1 MDQSVVVLDYGS
13 HTFKAGYA
21 HSFPTDEE
29 PRVVTP
35 NLVEVA
41 SASEVPGAEFP
52 HPFRSSLPGKN
63 AAVRQGQ
70 IQNHDQF
77 EAILHH
83 ILYHDLAWQQGS
95 EGSIVVAEPLFTS
108 RPDRELLAQL
118 LFEVFNVSGMYV
130 QDQAVLSLFT
140 LGRTSGTV
148 VDIGHDKCDIGT
160 VTEGLLNS
168 SSARRLPTAGSALTS
183 LLQQQ
188 LSSSHQLSPAAAL
201 SLKEQ
206 CASACETPEDFD
218 FTTEASSSSHTHT
231 NHSNSSAPH
240 SNGLSSGTGTHDP
253 SSSHPSSSK
262 HIIPQTYTLPDGQA
276 INIPFSIAASLGEA
290 LFRPSLAMQHTPN
303 NSSLGI
309 GIVFAASDAISS
321 IGDFASRRA
330 CYDSIVLCGG
340 TSLVRGV
347 SARFLRELRALA
359 PPSTSPS
366 YIAVPDYLQAEHT
379 ARYASW
385 IGGSVLAKVLA
396 QQNQYVTKADYEE
409 MGPMAVRRC
418 S

>member
-35 NLVEVA
+35 NLVEVG
-41 SASEVPGAEFP
+41 SSGELPGAGFQ
-52 HPFRSSLPGKN
+52 HHSRSSLPGQN

-83 ILYHDLAWQQGS
+83 ILYQDLAWQQGS

-160 VTEGLLNS
+160 VTEGLLNA

-188 LSSSHQLSPAAAL
+188 LSSSHQLSPVAAQ

-206 CASACETPEDFD
+206 CASACETSEDFESC
-218 FTTEASSSSHTHT
+218 TASSFLHTHT
-231 NHSNSSAPH
+231 HSSSLSAPH
-240 SNGLSSGTGTHDP
+240 STGLSSGPGSHDP
-253 SSSHPSSSK
+253 SSSHPSSSTN
-262 HIIPQTYTLPDGQA
+262 ITAQTYTLPDGQA
-276 INIPFSIAASLGEA
+276 INIQHSIAASLGEA

-309 GIVFAASDAISS
+309 GVVFAASDAISS

-347 SARFLRELRALA
+347 SARLLRELRALA